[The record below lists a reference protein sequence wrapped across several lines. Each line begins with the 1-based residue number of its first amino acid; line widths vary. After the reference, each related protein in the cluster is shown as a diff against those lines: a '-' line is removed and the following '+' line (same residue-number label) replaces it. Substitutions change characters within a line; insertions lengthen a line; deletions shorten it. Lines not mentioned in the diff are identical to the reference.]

1 MGRVEGDESTPDA
14 RELVKQRLRTQLP
27 NRQSNRSVIDQLLAD
42 RQADLKLED
51 TRWRHL
57 RNPDQ
62 DRFS

>member
-27 NRQSNRSVIDQLLAD
+27 NRRSDRSVVDQLLAD